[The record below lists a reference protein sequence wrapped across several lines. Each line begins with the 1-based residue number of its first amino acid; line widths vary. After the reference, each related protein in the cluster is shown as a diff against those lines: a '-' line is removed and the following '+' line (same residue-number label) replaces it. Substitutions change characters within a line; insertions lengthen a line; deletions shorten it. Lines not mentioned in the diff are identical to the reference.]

1 MDCAAQG
8 ILQARTLEWVAF
20 PFSSRS
26 SPPRDQTQVSRIAGG
41 FFTSWATR
49 EAQEYWSGWLFPSPA
64 DLPHPG
70 IKPRSPAL
78 LADSLPAEPQRKPKN
93 TGVGSL
99 SLLQQ
104 IFPTEESNWGLL
116 HCRRILYQLSYE
128 RRSQGS
134 CSAPKLTSEGKG
146 QHLPRVLD
154 SSTWILPPLTALS
167 CGSASWNLAHFCSS
181 SGPLGTQSRLDQP
194 VMLSTLGQLPS
205 WPPTSLPISSLTE
218 KCFSA
223 QARSM
228 TRRLFQPNKC

>member
-1 MDCAAQG
+1 M
-8 ILQARTLEWVAF
+8 
-20 PFSSRS
+20 
-26 SPPRDQTQVSRIAGG
+26 
-41 FFTSWATR
+41 
-49 EAQEYWSGWLFPSPA
+49 
-64 DLPHPG
+64 
-70 IKPRSPAL
+70 
-78 LADSLPAEPQRKPKN
+78 
-93 TGVGSL
+93 GSL
-99 SLLQQ
+99 SLLQG

-146 QHLPRVLD
+146 QHVPRVLD
-154 SSTWILPPLTALS
+154 SSTWILPPLRALS

-205 WPPTSLPISSLTE
+205 WPPTSLPISSSLTE

-223 QARSM
+223 QARSV
-228 TRRLFQPNKC
+228 TEDCSSLTNASGKCSLLLGLGDQRTWHVLTSCSLDALYFTLH